1 MNNPRWKGIFPAVTT
16 KFHADESLDLE
27 GTAKHLDFQIRNGI
41 HGLVTCGS
49 LGEAS
54 TLTLEEKLLVAKNA
68 LEVSADTTAVSYG
81 IAWEVQLGT
90 GPQLTLTRTG
100 AQNVLALSQIDP
112 LKTYT
117 IETSTDLSTWQ
128 SAATIRT
135 ADTAPATHATWQES
149 SSLGAKFY
157 RLNWAP

>member
-54 TLTLEEKLLVAKNA
+54 TLSLEEKLTVAKCA
-68 LEVSADTTAVSYG
+68 LEVSAGRFPLLY
-81 IAWEVQLGT
+81 
-90 GPQLTLTRTG
+90 
-100 AQNVLALSQIDP
+100 ALSFQGQ
-112 LKTYT
+112 
-117 IETSTDLSTWQ
+117 DLV
-128 SAATIRT
+128 ATR
-135 ADTAPATHATWQES
+135 
-149 SSLGAKFY
+149 G
-157 RLNWAP
+157 